1 MVMSD
6 AWKED
11 VRKDS
16 FGEDLKLAIPVFQIN
31 NDSYIKCIEDIINSP
46 SVHQDTQQ
54 LNRLMPGYLH
64 MLINRIFVSNQRK
77 TELVIYDYLFRYYES
92 KMMREK
98 KVNHMPEPTNIT
110 G

>member
-1 MVMSD
+1 MVQLVMSD
-6 AWKED
+6 AWKEN
-11 VRKDS
+11 
-16 FGEDLKLAIPVFQIN
+16 EDLKRAIPVFQID
-31 NDSYIKCIEDIINSP
+31 NDCYTKCIEDIINAP
-46 SVHQDTQQ
+46 SVHQDIQQ

-92 KMMREK
+92 KMAREK
-98 KVNHMPEPTNIT
+98 KVNTIPEPLNAA